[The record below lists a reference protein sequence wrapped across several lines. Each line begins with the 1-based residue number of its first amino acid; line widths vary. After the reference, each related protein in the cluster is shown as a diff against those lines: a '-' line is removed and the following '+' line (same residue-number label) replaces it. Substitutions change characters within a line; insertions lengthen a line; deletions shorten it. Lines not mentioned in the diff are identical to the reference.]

1 MNEMDKRLK
10 YFSRILLGLYIIA
23 VCLLCFMRFSTGID
37 MSSTWFGIP
46 KDKVVHGLMFFPFPI
61 LMSMAFF
68 RANGRPLKRIVFLTV
83 CIIIGAIAGGAIELI
98 QQETGYRS
106 GDVLDFRADCIGLM
120 TGAVLMLAYA
130 AILKKW

>member
-1 MNEMDKRLK
+1 MTSAGFQEIFEKCFATLFDDGSEFDDALRYACFGGGKR
-10 YFSRILLGLYIIA
+10 
-23 VCLLCFMRFSTGID
+23 V
-37 MSSTWFGIP
+37 
-46 KDKVVHGLMFFPFPI
+46 
-61 LMSMAFF
+61 
-68 RANGRPLKRIVFLTV
+68 RPRGVFL
-83 CIIIGAIAGGAIELI
+83 GASAVSATPPLDEVLSLAGAIELI